1 MKMEQCVPKRRHI
14 KFRRRGITQK
24 KTYMFKKT
32 AILERR
38 VHIATRT
45 TCLYRSIP
53 LSDVVTVVTNGK
65 EMEHLQVLTFGK
77 QLPYTSHNIRSV

>member
-14 KFRRRGITQK
+14 KFRRRRITQK
-24 KTYMFKKT
+24 KTYNIFKKT

-38 VHIATRT
+38 VHIARRT

-53 LSDVVTVVTNGK
+53 LSDVVTNGK
-65 EMEHLQVLTFGK
+65 EMEHLQVLTCGK
-77 QLPYTSHNIRSV
+77 ELPYTSHNIRSV